1 MESTMRD
8 RDAFAFP
15 PGASVLGGAAA
26 GLSYEGALRD
36 AVAQE
41 DAARRRITGRGR
53 GVPAPQSQAAT
64 PPRRGPDRPRA
75 VLEPAR

>member
-1 MESTMRD
+1 MRE

-15 PGASVLGGAAA
+15 PGTSVLGGAAA

-36 AVAQE
+36 VLARE
-41 DAARRRITGRGR
+41 DADRRRVFGAGRR
-53 GVPAPQSQAAT
+53 APPQQSQAT
-64 PPRRGPDRPRA
+64 NGRRESDRTRA